1 MDMNGEM
8 VQTGISEEFR
18 HIVLQSVMRGER
30 NYSVLHGYL
39 LEFKGKGMNQQEM
52 YDDLEELRK
61 HIQTEEQEDL
71 LLDLMDFVVG
81 FCNPK
86 WKIFH

>member
-18 HIVLQSVMRGER
+18 LIVLQSVMREER
-30 NYSVLHGYL
+30 NYSVLYGYL